1 MKIKNNKKIYTKM
14 AFQFKNIEKLSE
26 DEVFNL
32 LLKYKVSKNTS
43 IEFVKNYLSTIDE
56 SKERIQMTKIYKET
70 DVVDIIEDLT
80 ENIDYVIRKKEVFKK
95 DDMRQILKSCIELK
109 MTKEEMFTKI
119 KNVNVQEKNVNFIT
133 PIGVVKIMSEDKFKD
148 IRNKELKNTFVKMSM
163 VIAYTKEKMLPES
176 ERTVYIK

>member
-1 MKIKNNKKIYTKM
+1 M

-26 DEVFNL
+26 DDVFNL

-56 SKERIQMTKIYKET
+56 SKERIQMTKIYKDT

-80 ENIDYVIRKKEVFKK
+80 ENIDYVIRKTEVFKK
-95 DDMRQILKSCIELK
+95 DDMQKILKSFIGLK
-109 MTKEEMFTKI
+109 MTKEEMFTKM
-119 KNVNVQEKNVNFIT
+119 KTVNVQEKNVNFIT

-148 IRNKELKNTFVKMSM
+148 IRNKELKNTFLKMSM